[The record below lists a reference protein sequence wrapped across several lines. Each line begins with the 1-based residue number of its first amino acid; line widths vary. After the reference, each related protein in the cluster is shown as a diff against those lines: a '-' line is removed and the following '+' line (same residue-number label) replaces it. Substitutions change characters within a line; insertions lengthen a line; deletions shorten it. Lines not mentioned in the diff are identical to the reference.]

1 MSPLLLLPAW
11 QQAALAQAVGGAA
24 TQPAAAPAGGAPP
37 AATQPAGRSGATTA
51 AAGELIKFQF
61 ERANPDAVLN
71 YLSSAAG
78 YTIVKPASGVTGQP
92 ITVGSVNPVTPQ
104 QAVEALN
111 VALQQDG
118 YSVTEAGNKILK
130 VLPIPDIK
138 RLTPV
143 YVGNDP
149 DAIADTETWITQVIP
164 VQSVDAVRLRNDLIP
179 MLSSTADSAANQGS
193 NSIIITDTS
202 SNVKRAV
209 EIIKAIDN
217 RTISTTGM
225 IIMPLKNADATTA
238 ATLITNIFKP
248 PTNQNQPGGFN
259 AAAFFGRG
267 GRGRGGGGPGGQGAN
282 ANETGAN
289 PLNGQVQASADAR
302 TNTIVV
308 TGPKETLD
316 QVQKVLDQLDRDPTT
331 TTVVF
336 HYPLKNADATTMQ
349 GVLNA
354 LFSGTG
360 YNGTTTSSSSTNTG
374 FGSTFGSTGGGRGGG
389 GLGGGLGGGGG
400 FGGGNTNRG
409 TTGRGN
415 TNRGGGGFGGG
426 GSLASAIGGGR
437 GATGANGSTTSSVNN
452 GSLIGQAFVVADPD
466 TNSLIVTT
474 AAALADEVKG
484 IIADL
489 DRPVPQVMIKV
500 LVAEVTHDNTDDI
513 GVEYSAINTRLQAG
527 SLTLG
532 TTVGQNFG
540 VASQTGGLVV
550 GVVENNVNA
559 TLRALA
565 TAGKLDVL
573 SRPYILASDNQ
584 LASMIVGQEVPI
596 ITNTRFDGNGN
607 QINTT
612 SYTQL
617 GIILTVTPHINPE
630 GLVIMDVAPEIS
642 QISDQSVPISSNT
655 FAPVFNIR
663 AAQTRVAI
671 PNGKTIVIG
680 GLMQDQKTQTVDKI
694 PILGDIPYIGMA
706 FKRTQNNKQKTELL
720 IFLTPHV
727 AADPDYLQSMSDDER
742 RGMQIV
748 PNAVSP
754 GSWEEQ
760 LRGMERGATPAN
772 ATQPTDRT
780 FILPGR
786 GTRLQSDQPWQP
798 PTQMQNPGAPD
809 MLTPGTQPSGGG
821 GQ

>member
-1 MSPLLLLPAW
+1 MLSPLLLLPAW
-11 QQAALAQAVGGAA
+11 QQAALAPAAGAA
-24 TQPAAAPAGGAPP
+24 ASQPAA
-37 AATQPAGRSGATTA
+37 RSGATTA
-51 AAGELIKFQF
+51 ASGEKIQFQF
-61 ERANPDAVLN
+61 EKASPDAVLN

-78 YTIVKPASGVTGQP
+78 YTIVKPASGVTGPP

-143 YVGNDP
+143 YYGGDP
-149 DAIADTETWITQVIP
+149 EAIADTENYITQVIP
-164 VQSVDAVRLRNDLIP
+164 VQSVPAVQLRNDLIP
-179 MLSSTADSAANQGS
+179 MLSNTADIAANQGS

-217 RTISTTGM
+217 RTISQTGM
-225 IIMPLKNADATTA
+225 IIMQLKNADATTA

-248 PTNQNQPGGFN
+248 PTNQNQAGGFN
-259 AAAFFGRG
+259 PAAFFGGGRG
-267 GRGRGGGGPGGQGAN
+267 GRGGRGGGAGGPGGAGAD
-282 ANETGAN
+282 TGAN

-308 TGPKETLD
+308 TGPKDTLE
-316 QVQKVLDQLDRDPTT
+316 QVQKVLDNLDQNPQV

-336 HYPLKNADATTMQ
+336 HYPLKNADAATLQ

-360 YNGTTTSSSSTNTG
+360 YNGTTSSANRTTTTTTG
-374 FGSTFGSTGGGRGGG
+374 FGGAGGFGGGGGGRGGGG
-389 GLGGGLGGGGG
+389 GLGGGLGG
-400 FGGGNTNRG
+400 FGGTTGG
-409 TTGRGN
+409 TTGGRGN
-415 TNRGGGGFGGG
+415 TGGGRGGNFGGG
-426 GSLASAIGGGR
+426 GALAGGIGGR
-437 GATGANGSTTSSVNN
+437 GGTNGTTGSSTSVNN

-474 AAALADEVKG
+474 AAALADEVRK

-500 LVAEVTHDNTDDI
+500 LVAEVTHDNSDDI
-513 GVEYSAINTRLQAG
+513 GVEYSAINTRLTAG

-540 VASQTGGLVV
+540 VANQTGGLVV

-596 ITNTRFDGNGN
+596 VTSTRFDQNN
-607 QINTT
+607 NPINTIQ
-612 SYTQL
+612 YQNL

-630 GLVIMDVAPEIS
+630 GLVIMDVSPEIS
-642 QISDQSVPISSNT
+642 QISDQQIPISSQT

-754 GSWEEQ
+754 GSWDEQ
-760 LRGMERGATPAN
+760 YRGMQRGATPAN
-772 ATQPTDRT
+772 ATQPAEQT

-786 GTRLQSDQPWQP
+786 GTRLQGDQPWQP
-798 PTQMQNPGAPD
+798 PAPTQNQDAPD
-809 MLTPGTQPSGGG
+809 MLTPPTPAPQPGSSGG
-821 GQ
+821 Q